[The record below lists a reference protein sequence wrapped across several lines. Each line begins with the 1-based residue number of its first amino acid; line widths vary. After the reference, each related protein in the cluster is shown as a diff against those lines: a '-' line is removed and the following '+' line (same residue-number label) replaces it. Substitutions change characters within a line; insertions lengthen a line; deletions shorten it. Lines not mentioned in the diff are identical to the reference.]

1 MHTRRFKETSIDKR
15 RFLQATGGA
24 TLGLM
29 FGPSLLA
36 QYASKAAAEMAGDE
50 GFWAAVR
57 SQFRLTGDYINLENG
72 YYCFQPEPVL
82 NAFIGNVRSV
92 NLEASHYMRTRQ
104 ADDKLRARDKL
115 AAFGGCSPEELI
127 ITRNT
132 TESLD
137 TVISGFDWK
146 PGDEAVLAN
155 QDYGAMIDMFKL
167 QSRRFGMRN
176 LFVDIP
182 MDPKSDDQVVK
193 VYSQALTA
201 KTRLL
206 MIPHMVNITGHIL
219 PVRAICDMAHE
230 RGVPV
235 MVDASHTF
243 AHLNYQIRDL
253 NCDFYG
259 ASLHKWLAT
268 PLGAGVL
275 YVRRNR
281 IEKLWPVYGDE
292 SISADD
298 IRKFNHTGTHPVH
311 TDLTIERALAFHE
324 MIGTARK
331 EARLRYL
338 QQYWTGRVRG
348 FKNIVMNTPS
358 DPKRSCAIA
367 NVGVRG
373 MAPKDLAQLLLEKY
387 QVFTVAI
394 DGAGV
399 QGVRVTPQVYTSTA
413 ELDRFVSALNELAA

>member
-1 MHTRRFKETSIDKR
+1 MDKR
-15 RFLQATGGA
+15 RFLQTTGSA
-24 TLGLM
+24 TLSLM

-36 QYASKAAAEMAGDE
+36 QHATKKAAELAEDE
-50 GFWAAVR
+50 TFWAFVR
-57 SQFRLTGDYINLENG
+57 GQFRLSSDYINLENG

-82 NAFIGNVRSV
+82 DAFISNVRSV
-92 NLEASHYMRTRQ
+92 NLEAAHYMRTRQ
-104 ADDKLRARDKL
+104 AEDKRRVREKL
-115 AAFGGCSPEELI
+115 AAFAGCSPEELV

-167 QSRRFGMRN
+167 QARRFGMRN
-176 LFVDIP
+176 RIVDIP
-182 MDPKSDDQVVK
+182 MDPTSDDQVVK
-193 VYSQALTA
+193 VYADALSA
-201 KTRLL
+201 RTRLL

-219 PVRAICDMAHE
+219 PVRAICAMAHA

-243 AHLNYQIRDL
+243 AHLDYKIPDL
-253 NCDFYG
+253 NCDYYG

-275 YVRRNR
+275 YVRGDR
-281 IEKLWPVYGDE
+281 IEKLWPIYGDE
-292 SISADD
+292 SIPAGD
-298 IRKFNHTGTHPVH
+298 IRKLNHTGTHPVH

-338 QQYWTGRVRG
+338 QQYWTAQVRE
-348 FKNIVMNTPS
+348 FKNIVMNTPA

-373 MAPKDLAQLLLEKY
+373 MAPRDLAQKLLEKY

-413 ELDRFVSALNELAA
+413 DLERFVSALKELAA